1 MGWNRDCLA
10 VPLCSWAP
18 AGLHF
23 LTSLTVKCGHVT
35 EFWPLIWEQKWWML
49 LPDLAYKNFTHG
61 PPLSPFSYL
70 LTECWGS
77 RWSWE
82 SYVENVKALI
92 SLNSL
97 VNAGSK
103 PSPPFLWFQLNFEWE
118 IQYLV
123 LSHGDFTVYL
133 LIQIVR
139 LYYNVRVAALS
150 LFLPIFQ
157 SWCGLGHAVSFWIS
171 FQFISFLFVIQN
183 WFTCLQLKSLI
194 GRLVVKVK

>member
-133 LIQIVR
+133 LIQCTGCCLIFIPAHFPKLVWSWPR
-139 LYYNVRVAALS
+139 CELLNILPVYFFSVCHSELVY
-150 LFLPIFQ
+150 LFATKIFD
-157 SWCGLGHAVSFWIS
+157 W
-171 FQFISFLFVIQN
+171 
-183 WFTCLQLKSLI
+183 
-194 GRLVVKVK
+194 